1 MKGLRRLVGM
11 ILCVA
16 ALGIWGMA
24 AYAGTFDLENETIPG
39 QEHWESLDRFLEQE
53 YGNSG
58 RADTGLGQAITFS
71 DLMEELLDGDA
82 KGVGSLLVQA
92 AKQALFREIAS
103 GSHMAGQ
110 LLALGMIGALFAGFS
125 DIFSGGGIS
134 EAGFFMT
141 YLAAFSVM
149 AVSFLESAAIAG
161 EVLEKQIAFMKVLIP
176 SYFLVVAWSGAGV
189 AAMAWHEMILFLI
202 AAIQWLYGEILLP
215 LVRIYILISMAGHM
229 TKEDMFSKMTEFLKG
244 GVTWGTRSLLAVVL
258 GFQMIQGMVLPYADA
273 AKTAGAQKV
282 LQAIPGIGQ
291 GAEAVTKMVLGSA
304 VLIKNTMGAAA
315 ALILISLSLLPIIK
329 LTVLLLIYRG
339 AAAVIQPVA
348 DKRLTA
354 CISSV
359 ADGQKLLWGLAC
371 SGLCLFLITIALI
384 CAGTNVSYLV

>member
-202 AAIQWLYGEILLP
+202 AAIQWLYGKILLP

-359 ADGQKLLWGLAC
+359 ADGPL
-371 SGLCLFLITIALI
+371 
-384 CAGTNVSYLV
+384 